1 MPVIK
6 TDDFYIGL
14 NFERSVDVTWNR
26 FSSSIW
32 DVLTGFG
39 GSVSSALTEITNFG
53 KLIIS
58 RRKYLSSDI
67 CHKTYPLE
75 SHFPGEQWSYLAVDF
90 NAVSSYFPGKVSLS
104 VGTN

>member
-39 GSVSSALTEITNFG
+39 GSVSSALTEMTNFG

-58 RRKYLSSDI
+58 R
-67 CHKTYPLE
+67 
-75 SHFPGEQWSYLAVDF
+75 
-90 NAVSSYFPGKVSLS
+90 
-104 VGTN
+104 